1 MKNTCKGNN
10 FFEFVQIFSQQ
21 NALINSTLTLYKLFL
36 GFQFAM
42 LKFVNMS
49 LRGASD
55 VNYGRT
61 AAIGMALAISLS
73 YNLIK

>member
-1 MKNTCKGNN
+1 
-10 FFEFVQIFSQQ
+10 
-21 NALINSTLTLYKLFL
+21 
-36 GFQFAM
+36 M